1 MIIIRKQMK
10 QRDKRRL
17 IYLVFYPLRDW
28 IIQSEHECRPHAI
41 KLQIKLKIALFFK
54 LEKLMWMQE

>member
-1 MIIIRKQMK
+1 MK